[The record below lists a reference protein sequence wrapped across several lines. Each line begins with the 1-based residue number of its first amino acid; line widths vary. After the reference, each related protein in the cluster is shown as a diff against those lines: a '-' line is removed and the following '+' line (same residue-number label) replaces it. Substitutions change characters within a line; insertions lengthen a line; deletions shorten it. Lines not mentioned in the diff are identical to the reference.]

1 MELPFE
7 NESLTPSDSPFTF
20 FKPINNP
27 DDLVTG
33 LLYDVYFNA
42 FNKTKLKSNRR
53 TRMRARKGRLSRRTR
68 QRHSSKNFGSHAWA
82 IYRGRENDNLLFTRV
97 HFIYHEIE
105 PDYYEGEIRENEE
118 PLIIHVSQ
126 FQYANLETLYEKME
140 DPYFNNATM
149 PFKTLF
155 AIYLAKQH
163 SQSAEYAIAEAMS
176 TQSS

>member
-1 MELPFE
+1 MEFPFE
-7 NESLTPSDSPFTF
+7 NESLTPSESPFTF
-20 FKPINNP
+20 FKPITNP

-33 LLYDVYFNA
+33 LLYDVYIDA
-42 FNKTKLKSNRR
+42 LNKKKLKSNRR
-53 TRMRARKGRLSRRTR
+53 TRMRARKGRLSHRTR
-68 QRHSSKNFGSHAWA
+68 ARHAANNYRSHNWG
-82 IYRGRENDNLLFTRV
+82 IYKGRENDNLIFSNVT
-97 HFIYHEIE
+97 FGYYHSE
-105 PDYYEGEIRENEE
+105 PDNFEGEIIENEV
-118 PLIIHVSQ
+118 PFVIHVSQ

-140 DPYFNNATM
+140 DPYFENATM